1 MDIQK
6 EFEDLKDLIKKESAI
21 ARDYFNEDSTE
32 NTIKGDGSVVTEV
45 DGKMEAV
52 LSTHIKARFPND
64 AIIGEEHGEHAG
76 ESGFVW
82 HIDPIDG
89 TDNFLRKIPFFCV
102 SVARLGDT
110 IEDSF
115 AIIYNP
121 ITGQMFSSIMDEGAY
136 ENERLMSLTA
146 EPLGS
151 RHLVSVAAYSRDW
164 MKTAKFALLE
174 ALSVELDGYKG
185 VTYSSCALET
195 AYVAAN
201 RIDAQLIF
209 ELKSWDYAAGL
220 FLVQA
225 SGGVISVS
233 EDGKW
238 KRWEGSLKELCAIH
252 GRTIFASHADVHDEI
267 LDFIGDPHDW
277 GEK

>member
-1 MDIQK
+1 MDIKK
-6 EFEDLKDLIKKESAI
+6 EFQDLKDLIIRESAI

-52 LSTHIKARFPND
+52 LSAHIKERFPDD
-64 AIIGEEHGEHAG
+64 AIVGEEHGEHEG
-76 ESGFVW
+76 SSGFVW

-110 IEDSF
+110 TEDSF

-146 EPLGS
+146 DSLGG
-151 RHLVSVAAYSRDW
+151 RLLVSVAAYSRDW

-174 ALSVELDGYKG
+174 ALSVDLEKSKG

-220 FLVQA
+220 FLVKA
-225 SGGVISVS
+225 SGGVISVC

-238 KRWEGSLKELCAIH
+238 KRWDSSLKALCAIH
-252 GRTIFASHADVHDEI
+252 GRTIFSSHADVHEKI
-267 LDFIGDPHDW
+267 LDFIGNPHDW
-277 GEK
+277 SKK